1 MSENNSIIQIS
12 ADTSGVARG
21 VQQAERSLNNL
32 AQTAQR
38 SGSQAAGSLNSVGE
52 AAEKSAQKQAKASRS
67 IELALQREIALL
79 QAGERGSRQYYESL
93 AKQRGVDVGHLT
105 PMLNQLDSLRKKTDG
120 LTISQAN
127 TTPLCVPC
135 PRK

>member
-79 QAGERGSRQYYESL
+79 QAGSVAAVNITRVWQNSAAL
-93 AKQRGVDVGHLT
+93 
-105 PMLNQLDSLRKKTDG
+105 MLG
-120 LTISQAN
+120 I
-127 TTPLCVPC
+127 
-135 PRK
+135 